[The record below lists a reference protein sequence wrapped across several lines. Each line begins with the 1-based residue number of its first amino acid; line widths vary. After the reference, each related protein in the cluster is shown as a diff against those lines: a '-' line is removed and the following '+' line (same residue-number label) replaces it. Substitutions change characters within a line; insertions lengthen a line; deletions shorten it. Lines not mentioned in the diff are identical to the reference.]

1 MRKKLLLAFFMIF
14 SILLSG
20 KTADSIRLE
29 IKNPGEK
36 EIVLDTMS
44 VSVEI
49 TGDISTT
56 TYDMTFHN
64 PNNRILEGEFSF
76 PLQDGQKVT
85 RYALDVNGKL
95 REGVV
100 VEKEKARTAYEN
112 TIRQQ
117 IDPGIIEKTTG
128 NNYKTRIYPIPS
140 NGYKRVVIAY
150 TEVLGNKNGNLDYF
164 LPLNYSRIVNNFSLE
179 IKMLKQESR
188 PSWIEKIDKL
198 EFGKVESGYYAKTS
212 LKNYKPD
219 KNIRISFPIDKND
232 KVYTEKTEDTVY
244 FSSKLNL

>member
-1 MRKKLLLAFFMIF
+1 MRKKLLLAFFMIL

-36 EIVLDTMS
+36 EIVLDAMS

-100 VEKEKARTAYEN
+100 VEKEKARKA
-112 TIRQQ
+112 
-117 IDPGIIEKTTG
+117 
-128 NNYKTRIYPIPS
+128 
-140 NGYKRVVIAY
+140 
-150 TEVLGNKNGNLDYF
+150 
-164 LPLNYSRIVNNFSLE
+164 
-179 IKMLKQESR
+179 
-188 PSWIEKIDKL
+188 
-198 EFGKVESGYYAKTS
+198 
-212 LKNYKPD
+212 
-219 KNIRISFPIDKND
+219 
-232 KVYTEKTEDTVY
+232 
-244 FSSKLNL
+244 